1 MQKIIFLGGILSC
14 QLFFSQIGI
23 NTVLPNATLDVV
35 SKTTDGS
42 KPEGLNAPR
51 LTGDQIRAADAQYN
65 TDQTG
70 MLIYAT
76 SAPTVMST
84 KTANINSDGYYYFDG
99 NVWQKIINKNVN
111 IYNADGIILTNRTVD
126 MQDKTLNFVS
136 NAATGTSHFQID
148 GNTFNVDAVNNRIGS
163 GTSVPASRLDINN
176 GTTPGAVRVVDGT
189 QAEGKIFV
197 SNTEGTGTW
206 RENAGLGASVV
217 IDSNAGPATSLLP
230 AGTMRYV
237 GTNATVTIPGYYIIT
252 TRLITDKSPV
262 NCGEFIAFNLS
273 QSPTSA
279 LNNAFINQDIHLSAG
294 YIGFDFVY
302 TSNIAYL
309 QPGTYYLRVRVSGGC
324 TSNVTRSNFGQN
336 SFTLTLLK

>member
-1 MQKIIFLGGILSC
+1 MRKVIFFVGILSS
-14 QLFFSQIGI
+14 QIFFSQIGF
-23 NTVLPNATLDVV
+23 NTPSPNATLDII

-76 SAPTVMST
+76 AAATVMSA
-84 KTANINSDGYYYFDG
+84 KTININSEGYYYFDG
-99 NVWQKIINKNVN
+99 SIWQKIINRNVS
-111 IYNADGIILTNRTVD
+111 IYNSDETLQNNRTVD
-126 MQDKTLNFVS
+126 MEDKILNFVS
-136 NAATGTSHFQID
+136 NAVTGPSHFQVD
-148 GNTFNVDAVNNRIGS
+148 GNTFSVDAVNNRIGS
-163 GTSVPASRLDINN
+163 GTSTPTTKLQISN
-176 GTTPGAVRVVDGT
+176 GAIPGAIRIVDGT

-197 SNTEGTGTW
+197 SDFNGVGTW
-206 RENAGLGASVV
+206 RENTGPGATVV
-217 IDSNAGPATSLLP
+217 IDSNVGPATSLLP

-237 GTNATVTIPGYYIIT
+237 GTNATVTIPGYYVIT
-252 TRLITDKSPV
+252 TRLITDKSPL

-273 QSPTSA
+273 QSPTTA
-279 LNNAFINQDIHLSAG
+279 LKNAFPNQDIHLSAG

-309 QPGTYYLRVRVSGGC
+309 EPGTYYLRARISGGC